1 MDISVVL
8 PTWNNARQLAVTL
21 RELVACRVPAGTS
34 WELIVV
40 NNNCTDDTDAVVERA
55 RGQLPLVYV
64 KEPRPGVSLARN
76 AGLRAATG
84 RLLVSADD
92 DIYPSP
98 GWLASYWDAYR
109 RHPAGVYFGGPIVS
123 VFERPDYDP
132 ALVALAPRSIR
143 GFSLAQASG
152 PTSRG
157 REFMGANWACPRD
170 MLLALGGFDERL
182 GQNPASG
189 RVMTGEET
197 DLIGRLDRAGWTAY
211 YVAEATLGHFVP
223 AAKCRL
229 EHIAARWGAVGEKR
243 AMDIIGTPGFQRR
256 PGVPVAARIELF
268 ANWARWAARRARRQ
282 HGYSEYRQLC
292 RSRRLVAVLKAEAAR
307 RRQA

>member
-1 MDISVVL
+1 MEISVVL

-21 RELVACRVPAGTS
+21 QALLACRVPAGTS

-40 NNNCTDDTDAVVERA
+40 NNNCTDDTGAVVA
-55 RGQLPLVYV
+55 RFRGRLPLVDV
-64 KEPRPGVSLARN
+64 TEPRPGVSLARN

-92 DIYPSP
+92 DIYPAAE
-98 GWLASYWDAYR
+98 WLTSYWDAYV
-109 RHPAGVYFGGPIVS
+109 RHPTGVYFGGPIVS

-152 PTSRG
+152 PTG
-157 REFMGANWACPRD
+157 HGHQFMGANWACPRD
-170 MLLALGGFDERL
+170 MLLSLGGFDERL

-197 DLIGRLDRAGWTAY
+197 ELIGRLDQAGWTAY

-223 AAKCRL
+223 ASKCRL
-229 EHIAARWGAVGEKR
+229 EHVAARWGAVGEKL
-243 AMDIIGTPGFQRR
+243 AMDIMSTPGFQRR
-256 PGVPVAARIELF
+256 PGVPVAARIALF
-268 ANWARWAARRARRQ
+268 ANWARWATRRACLRKGYRQ
-282 HGYSEYRQLC
+282 YRQLC
-292 RSRRLVAVLKAEAAR
+292 RSRRLVEVLKAEAAR
-307 RRQA
+307 RRKA